1 MILAI
6 LLAVLA
12 FLTVAPAHAKT
23 GILVPLY
30 SYPETTETWEPL
42 ETAISTFPDVQFYVI
57 VNPDSGPGPT
67 DTNYQAAVAA
77 LRTHANVLLV
87 GYVFTSFGARP
98 LDEVQQDIETYAGW
112 PTASG
117 LAGIFFD
124 ETQAGLTSTYMAYTD
139 VARNTMW
146 PGRTSG
152 YVILNPGEDI
162 GASDYYTL
170 ADQIVT
176 FENTYAQYQNQAPLP
191 LPHPAQ
197 QAFIIHSF
205 TGTNQT
211 LASVVQAFETS
222 GIASAYI
229 TDVNIATS
237 DVYKSFGSDWMAFVQ
252 DVNT

>member
-12 FLTVAPAHAKT
+12 FLTVVPAHAKT
-23 GILVPLY
+23 GIIVPLY

-42 ETAISTFPDVQFYVI
+42 ETVISTFPNVQFYVI
-57 VNPDSGPGPT
+57 VNPASGSSPT
-67 DTNYQAAVAA
+67 DTNYQAAIAA
-77 LRTHANVLLV
+77 LRTHVSVLLV
-87 GYVFTSFGARP
+87 GYVLTSFGARP
-98 LDEVQQDIETYAGW
+98 LDGVQQDIETYAGW

-124 ETQAGLTSTYMAYTD
+124 ETQAGLTSTYTAYTD
-139 VARNTMW
+139 VARNTTW
-146 PGRTSG
+146 LGF
-152 YVILNPGEDI
+152 LNPGEDI

-170 ADQIVT
+170 ADQIVA

-205 TGTNQT
+205 TSTNQT
-211 LASVVQAFETS
+211 LASV
-222 GIASAYI
+222 II
-229 TDVNIATS
+229 DVNIATS
-237 DVYKSFGSDWMAFVQ
+237 DVYKSFGSDWMVFVQ
-252 DVNT
+252 NVNA